1 MIHVQF
7 VYFGCANG
15 LLGGSALDSLRIPI
29 EGLIL
34 LLLRHTEAD
43 YLEKPSRC
51 CGQSVPERTGK
62 APYISISR
70 VARPEQIFHP
80 LVPHEEHWGTRIQVT
95 GNRG

>member
-43 YLEKPSRC
+43 YPKKPSVHC
-51 CGQSVPERTGK
+51 SQSVSGRIGK
-62 APYISISR
+62 LQIQGSAESR
-70 VARPEQIFHP
+70 SP
-80 LVPHEEHWGTRIQVT
+80 
-95 GNRG
+95 